1 MTTAP
6 SPQGPHQPIALTTL
20 LVDLVTRRPGW
31 DERWGRYKATQPAIA
46 RRRLPWVI
54 ALFLAVWVT
63 SQHLAIGFVT
73 TQSIDAHL
81 VLVLKGTTP
90 KKGELVAFIYTGR
103 DIGGHSPGEGIV
115 KVLAGI
121 PGDRIER
128 SGRDFFLDGH
138 PLGHAKER
146 SGVAKK
152 SWTTRK
158 LEELG
163 WAKPLKS
170 VPLQASEGGVI
181 PAGHVWVQGTD
192 RDALD
197 SRYAAMGL
205 VPVNTFLGR
214 AIKIF

>member
-1 MTTAP
+1 MNPTA
-6 SPQGPHQPIALTTL
+6 QPHHAPIALTTL
-20 LVDLVTRRPGW
+20 LVDLLTRRPGW
-31 DERWGRYKATQPAIA
+31 SERWERYKATQPAIA

-54 ALFLAVWVT
+54 ALTMGIWVA
-63 SQHLAIGFVT
+63 SQHLAIGIVT

-81 VLVLKGTTP
+81 VLVLKDAKP
-90 KKGELVAFIYTGR
+90 RKGELVAFVYTGQN
-103 DIGGHSPGEGIV
+103 IGGHRPGEGIV

-128 SGRDFFLDGH
+128 VGRDFFVAGT
-138 PLGHAKER
+138 PLGHAKEM
-146 SGVAKK
+146 SGVAEK
-152 SWTTRK
+152 SWTNLK

-181 PAGHVWVQGTD
+181 PPGHVWVQGTD

-205 VPVNTFLGR
+205 VPMNTFIGR